1 MAVLDAARPVTVS
14 RPVQAELVQRTVR
27 RHSDRGARVVV
38 WSSWLAMTVSTA
50 IVILHGARNIPIQE
64 DWHVIPAF
72 TGHQSHFLGWLW
84 KQNNEHRVPVP
95 KLIYV
100 GLLKLWPDFRV
111 GMIFSMVV
119 AAAIAAAFVIVLRR
133 IRGRTRWTDAFFP
146 VAFLHLG
153 HWENLGW
160 SWELQFVVATA
171 FACALLMVTAM
182 TTEWTTRRAIVAGGC
197 LVAIPLSGATAFAF
211 APIMVVALIPVA
223 RRTAQPAKG
232 VLIGSMAM
240 SMGLTGLYFVGL
252 KHPDWVTPSP
262 SPWASFQA
270 GLKFLA
276 LAVGPAAGAWWLPS
290 VVLIAAIL
298 GSAAFLLFR
307 ARRQGAVVLLAYLV
321 AAIVL
326 AASLGQGRAGL
337 IPVFGLPDRY
347 ALIAV
352 PGLCCC
358 YLAYE
363 RYGHRLRRWGPPVLC
378 VGMVA
383 LIPLNTNFGLQY
395 RDWYHYR
402 VDNFAADVK
411 AGMPLDQLNDFRPI
425 AAESNE
431 MWFSMLYLQSRRIGV
446 FRYLQVQDRRRL
458 VMTPIDGFA
467 TESGWQTIGG
477 PASAATFQGEGAD
490 VALRWEYD
498 ATAQAS
504 AVVGRAFAGLQ
515 DWRGSGAIAITLTGQ
530 GSGRRIRVRVA
541 VQTPSGST
549 DRYDGMIVDDTAATR
564 TVVIPWNGVGHSDA
578 SGKYDWQGPMPL
590 DRIESFVFI
599 VTDPG
604 RGQLVVHRVSLV
616 PGHGQL
622 GWPFHPA
629 ANRRSLPPW
638 R

>member
-1 MAVLDAARPVTVS
+1 
-14 RPVQAELVQRTVR
+14 
-27 RHSDRGARVVV
+27 
-38 WSSWLAMTVSTA
+38 MTVSTA
-50 IVILHGARNIPIQE
+50 IVILRGARNIPIQE

-72 TGHQSHFLGWLW
+72 TGHQSHFWQWLW

-111 GMIFSMVV
+111 GMIFSLVV
-119 AAAIAAAFVIVLRR
+119 AAAISAAFIVVLRR

-171 FACALLMVTAM
+171 FACGLLMVTAM
-182 TTEWTTRRAIVAGGC
+182 TTQWTTRRAVLAAAC
-197 LVAIPLSGATAFAF
+197 LLAIPLTGATALAF
-211 APIMVVALIPVA
+211 APIMVLALIPVA

-232 VLIGSMAM
+232 VLIGSMAT
-240 SMGLTGLYFVGL
+240 SIGLVGLYFVGL
-252 KHPDWVTPSP
+252 KHPDWVRPSP
-262 SPWASFQA
+262 SPWASLQA
-270 GLKFLA
+270 ASKFLA
-276 LAVGPAAGAWWLPS
+276 LAVGPAASAWWLAS
-290 VVLIAAIL
+290 VALTAAIL

-307 ARRQGAVVLLAYLV
+307 ARRRGSLLLLAYLA

-326 AASLGQGRAGL
+326 AASLGQSRAGL
-337 IPVFGLPDRY
+337 TPFYGLPDRY

-363 RYGHRLRRWGPPVLC
+363 RYGHRLRRWGPPLLC
-378 VGMVA
+378 LGIVA
-383 LIPLNTNFGLQY
+383 LIPLNTDFGLQY
-395 RDWYHYR
+395 RDWYHHR
-402 VDNFAADVK
+402 VDTFAADLK
-411 AGMPLDQLNDFRPI
+411 AGMPMDQLDYDRAL
-425 AAESNE
+425 AADSKE
-431 MWFSMLYLQSRRIGV
+431 MWFSMLYLQNRRIGI
-446 FRYLQVQDRRRL
+446 FRYLRVQDGRRL
-458 VMTPIDGFA
+458 AMTPVDGFA

-477 PASAATFQGEGAD
+477 PASAATFQGGPTD
-490 VALRWEYD
+490 VGLRWEYD
-498 ATAQAS
+498 ATARAS
-504 AVVGRAFAGLQ
+504 AAVGRSFAGLQ

-541 VQTPSGST
+541 VETPSGGT
-549 DRYDGMIVDDTAATR
+549 DRYDGMILDDRATTR
-564 TVVIPWNGVGHSDA
+564 TVVIPWDGFGHADA
-578 SGKYDWQGPMPL
+578 AGTYDWHGPMPL
-590 DRIESFVFI
+590 DRIQSFVFI

-604 RGQLVVHRVSLV
+604 RGQLVVHRVALL
-616 PGHGQL
+616 PGHGQF

-638 R
+638 H